1 MRQPPRRV
9 ARPRRAACAVAG
21 ALLWAPVSSC
31 AASGLTPPPVVLPPA
46 NGTFDY
52 QLGGAYPPADDVQ
65 VVSRDRTEEPAPGV
79 YSICYVN
86 LLQTQPDE
94 EGQSA
99 TDPPYGTTAW
109 WQQHHPDLLLRD
121 ANGAL
126 VMDDVWGEG
135 LLDVRTPAQREALFA
150 VQRDWIAGC
159 AEAGF
164 DAVEPDNLD
173 THTRSAGLL
182 TFAQTRAYLELVVPF
197 AHARGLAVAQKNTA
211 GDDDGED
218 GYGATGDRFVRTDP
232 PEGFDFAIAEE
243 CGVYDECE
251 AYTAVYGDLVY
262 EIEYTDHNP
271 PVTRDGATRTVF
283 AWACLDRGSSI
294 SVLLRDRDLVPA
306 GDPAYHVETC

>member
-1 MRQPPRRV
+1 MPEPPRDVSRSRC
-9 ARPRRAACAVAG
+9 ARRAAVVA
-21 ALLWAPVSSC
+21 ALLMAPLASC
-31 AASGLTPPPVVLPPA
+31 TEPGATATGVVLPPA

-94 EGQSA
+94 PGQST

-109 WQQHHPDLLLRD
+109 WEQHHPDLLLRD
-121 ANGAL
+121 ADGEL
-126 VMDDVWGEG
+126 VMDDVWGEA
-135 LLDVRTPAQREALFA
+135 LLDVRTPARREALLA

-182 TFAQTRAYLELVVPF
+182 TFAQTRAYLELVVPL
-197 AHARGLAVAQKNTA
+197 AHAEGLAIAQKNTA
-211 GDDDGED
+211 GDD
-218 GYGATGDRFVRTDP
+218 GYGTTGNRFVGTDP
-232 PEGFDFAIAEE
+232 PQGFDFAIAEE
-243 CGVYDECE
+243 CGVYGECE

-262 EIEYTDHNP
+262 EIEYTDDNP

-283 AWACLDRGSSI
+283 AWACLDRGASI